1 MPPPECIMAGPLTR
15 HARDGPEGLPWVET
29 KLVKCPEALSAYQ
42 HIKAE
47 AVLQIRGYNLLGR
60 TASDGKQKRR
70 SQSSDL

>member
-1 MPPPECIMAGPLTR
+1 
-15 HARDGPEGLPWVET
+15 LPCVET
-29 KLVKCPEALSAYQ
+29 KLVEYPEALSAYQ

-47 AVLQIRGYNLLGR
+47 AVLQIRGYNLMGR